1 LLRIGDIWFLLIIV
15 FISLLLKTGSVSAG
29 QKEFGN
35 QNNIYITE
43 WARLRHQAELGD
55 PDALFVLGNYYF
67 KPPRGSSFRKNL
79 NKSAEYYFQSAI
91 RKNAAAQ
98 YNFAFMLHKGLGVQ
112 QNTLESYV
120 WFKIASLNPSPVAKH
135 VNQLSRDV
143 VATLELDMDKAQ
155 IELANQKLKE
165 YQENID
171 KKRYRQLK
179 YPD

>member
-1 LLRIGDIWFLLIIV
+1 MLRIGDIWFLLIIIC
-15 FISLLLKTGSVSAG
+15 FSFFAGISSVTAG

-43 WARLRHQAELGD
+43 WARLKHQAELGD
-55 PDALFVLGNYYF
+55 PDALFVLGNYYY

-79 NKSAEYYFQSAI
+79 SKSAEYYFEAAI

-98 YNFAFMLHKGLGVQ
+98 YNFAFMLHKGLGVK
-112 QNTLESYV
+112 QNTIESYV

-135 VNQLSRDV
+135 INQLSRDV
-143 VATLELDMDKAQ
+143 VTTLEADLNAQ
-155 IELANQKLKE
+155 QLEMANKKLKE
-165 YQENID
+165 YRDNID
-171 KKRYRQLK
+171 KKRYRQIK